1 MIAPFVDPR
10 VRMRAALHTLVQADP
25 ERWHEPSLAV
35 FRNRLLDL
43 TGSDAR
49 PLAELL
55 LEALQRG
62 WRELLP
68 RERIEPSRWDAL
80 AAPFVMR
87 WSAER
92 FIQPDMAQWAAESWG
107 FALGLIAPEQLRI
120 APPAPPTTRQSRGD
134 ASMATAGRT
143 GAATTTRGA
152 KIGTFTRAPSASRV
166 APPVAAGGRTRMNA
180 KGRYTATGGSA
191 LPMLDPRIVW
201 GLAAAAVLSYAGFIA
216 RIGWAV
222 RQNKKAEQTS
232 VANVAARPLP
242 ALTPSQPSGGAA
254 PLPAGETASAVIQAP
269 VQAPAQAPVPAPV
282 QTPVNTGARRA
293 PLSMPQGYTTVT
305 STPMA
310 AGDTSVSARTG
321 GTSPGVPSLTRGLM
335 DAPIGDRS
343 RMLYREPA
351 QRASGSSLPLR
362 SAPATSPP
370 SLAYDEV
377 FLNDGSSMRGRVEIV
392 RAGSVLFRDQRTGL
406 RHELRKDDID
416 RIITEFGSPVR
427 FRAERRTTTDAAPS
441 TRVPLRLPAESG
453 VRARG
458 VSGAYVVRYGTATAT
473 GSPEC
478 TSLWSRPP
486 ATVDRAVVKHVPGAD
501 TLTVFFDGGD
511 NFPSN
516 IDAEGYF
523 ASTFRIVRD
532 QARTSTALT
541 TRLTGQF
548 RPDGILALQVSIVF
562 FRRMREGQDL
572 TCSVNIQ
579 ATGTPSAK

>member
-1 MIAPFVDPR
+1 M
-10 VRMRAALHTLVQADP
+10 
-25 ERWHEPSLAV
+25 
-35 FRNRLLDL
+35 
-43 TGSDAR
+43 
-49 PLAELL
+49 
-55 LEALQRG
+55 
-62 WRELLP
+62 
-68 RERIEPSRWDAL
+68 
-80 AAPFVMR
+80 
-87 WSAER
+87 
-92 FIQPDMAQWAAESWG
+92 
-107 FALGLIAPEQLRI
+107 
-120 APPAPPTTRQSRGD
+120 
-134 ASMATAGRT
+134 
-143 GAATTTRGA
+143 
-152 KIGTFTRAPSASRV
+152 
-166 APPVAAGGRTRMNA
+166 
-180 KGRYTATGGSA
+180 
-191 LPMLDPRIVW
+191 
-201 GLAAAAVLSYAGFIA
+201 
-216 RIGWAV
+216 
-222 RQNKKAEQTS
+222 QT
-232 VANVAARPLP
+232 
-242 ALTPSQPSGGAA
+242 
-254 PLPAGETASAVIQAP
+254 P
-269 VQAPAQAPVPAPV
+269 VQAPV
-282 QTPVNTGARRA
+282 QTPVDASAQVIAPAPVDTGARRA

-310 AGDTSVSARTG
+310 AGDTSVPTRTG
-321 GTSPGVPSLTRGLM
+321 GTSPGVPSLTRGLL

-362 SAPATSPP
+362 SAPTASSP

-427 FRAERRTTTDAAPS
+427 FRAERRSTTDATPS

-453 VRARG
+453 VRTRG
-458 VSGAYVVRYGTATAT
+458 VSGTYVVRYGSATAT

-486 ATVDRAVVKHVPGAD
+486 AAVDRAVVKHVPGAD